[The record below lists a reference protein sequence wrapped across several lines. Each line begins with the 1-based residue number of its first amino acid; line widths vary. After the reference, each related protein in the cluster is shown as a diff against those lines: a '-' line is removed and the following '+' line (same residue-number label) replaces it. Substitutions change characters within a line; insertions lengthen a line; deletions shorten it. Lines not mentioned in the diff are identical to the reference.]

1 MEKELPKN
9 WVETSPKNISEIIR
23 GVSYSK
29 DDAFQEEFENSCLIL
44 RGGNVQDGNIVE
56 GKDNVYVDCKYIK
69 KEQLVR
75 ESDVLIVGS
84 TGSKQLIGKAATIRE
99 DNELISF
106 GAFLMILRAH
116 KKINGWY
123 FSYYFQ
129 TDFYRESIRN
139 LAGGVNINNI
149 RKEYIEN
156 LVFPLPP
163 LTEQDRIVE
172 KLDSLFAHL
181 ESIKT
186 SMAKIPVLLKNFR
199 QQVLTQAVTGKL
211 TEEWRVGKEFENG
224 EDFIKKIIEKRK
236 LKSTKKANHP
246 FVVDKSWSFGY
257 LQYFGEFTRGKS
269 KHRPRNDKKLF
280 GGIYPF
286 IQTGEVSR
294 SKGLITNYTN
304 TYSEFGLSQS
314 RLFPKGTLCITIAA
328 NIAETGILD
337 FDACFPDSVVGYLP
351 FENLYSSKF
360 AMFYL
365 NTIQKDLEQFA
376 PATAQK
382 NINLGILFDV
392 AFPVPPLKEQQEI
405 VSRVERLFA
414 KADAIEEK
422 YKNLKAKIE
431 NLPQTILHKAFKGEL
446 TEQLESDGDARVL
459 LEEIAALKN
468 GEKPKK
474 VVAKKYVQPDEKV
487 LRIVAEPAAMDYH
500 TKVEKTPDWYDQRF
514 ELWVS
519 QQGLAARGTLDKAT
533 LRELFDAMDDEDK

>member
-44 RGGNVQDGNIVE
+44 RGGNVQDGNVVE

-163 LTEQDRIVE
+163 LTEQNRIVA
-172 KLDSLFAHL
+172 KLDSLFAQL

-211 TEEWRVGKEFENG
+211 TEEWRKGKNLESIEKNFHKNPKG
-224 EDFIKKIIEKRK
+224 DLLKFIK
-236 LKSTKKANHP
+236 
-246 FVVDKSWSFGY
+246 
-257 LQYFGEFTRGKS
+257 
-269 KHRPRNDKKLF
+269 
-280 GGIYPF
+280 
-286 IQTGEVSR
+286 
-294 SKGLITNYTN
+294 
-304 TYSEFGLSQS
+304 EFGLNVIVDDSNWVETN
-314 RLFPKGTLCITIAA
+314 FFNLCVLKRGFDLPSYKRDTDGKYPIASSSGVKSFHTDF
-328 NIAETGILD
+328 NAENGI
-337 FDACFPDSVVGYLP
+337 VVGRSGSVGKVFYIKEKFWPL
-351 FENLYSSKF
+351 NTTLYSENFNNNYPKYVYYFFLTFNFEYYSSST
-360 AMFYL
+360 AVPTL
-365 NTIQKDLEQFA
+365 NRNNFITEKIS
-376 PATAQK
+376 
-382 NINLGILFDV
+382 I
-392 AFPVPPLKEQQEI
+392 PPLEEQKEI
-405 VSRVERLFA
+405 VSRVESLFA

-431 NLPQTILHKAFKGEL
+431 TLPQTILHKAFKGEL
-446 TEQLESDGDARVL
+446 TEQLETDGDARVL
-459 LEEIAALKN
+459 LEEIVALKN

-474 VVAKKYVQPDEKV
+474 VVSKKYLQPDEEV
-487 LRIVAEPAAMDYH
+487 LRIVAEESTSYPRY
-500 TKVEKTPDWYDQRF
+500 Q
-514 ELWVS
+514 
-519 QQGLAARGTLDKAT
+519 
-533 LRELFDAMDDEDK
+533 